1 MNLESERD
9 TEIDLRVLVE
19 QLWQGKLTVVLVT
32 VLCVLLGGLFY
43 FLTPKTY
50 ESVSTFFP
58 LRQSLYAEYIDL
70 ASTTALPSAVDGE
83 AERDGLIKTAF
94 PYTRDD
100 LLNEFTTYLQNP
112 AHLLQGVQE
121 SGLVSTQGSEAE
133 RNAAA
138 LSFVRRVT
146 FTAPTE
152 KDPGFK
158 MSVQANNQE
167 ALDRFVSWAVS
178 QASIDLAEG
187 IKASVIRRIE
197 AGRKQRDDSI
207 AQLRVEIASRKAK
220 ADMSRKDEVAV
231 LTEQAR
237 IARSLG
243 IKEPVAL
250 QSLNAQGQGGAGASA
265 QVISGEQPTYFQG
278 SAALEERIVLLKDRK
293 DTDPFIFDLRDL
305 ERQVYVLENDTRA
318 ERLSQRLDQ
327 SPLKDPAT
335 APMVEYSAI
344 GASSVKVSPKISL
357 FGAGS
362 LLIGLLLGSGLVL
375 LRAAY
380 RQR

>member
-1 MNLESERD
+1 MENERH
-9 TEIDLRVLVE
+9 TEIDLRVLIG
-19 QLWQGKLTVVLVT
+19 QLWRGRLTIVLVT
-32 VLCVLLGGLFY
+32 ALCVLLGGLLY
-43 FLTPKTY
+43 FVAPKTY
-50 ESVSTFFP
+50 ESVATFFP

-70 ASTTALPSAVDGE
+70 ASATALPSAVDGE
-83 AERDGLIKTAF
+83 IERGDLIKTAF
-94 PYTRDD
+94 PYTRND
-100 LLNEFTTYLQNP
+100 LLSEFTTYLQNP

-121 SGLVSTQGSEAE
+121 SGIVSSEGAEAE

-138 LSFVRRVT
+138 LSFVRRIA

-158 MSVQANNQE
+158 MRVRANNPE
-167 ALDRFVSWAVS
+167 ALDRFVSWTVS
-178 QASIDLAEG
+178 QAGVDLAEG
-187 IKASVIRRIE
+187 IKSSVVRRIE
-197 AGRKQRDDSI
+197 AGNKQRNDAI
-207 AQLRVEIASRKAK
+207 AQLRVEIASRKAR
-220 ADMSRKDEVAV
+220 ADIARKDEMAV

-250 QSLNAQGQGGAGASA
+250 QSLSAQGQSGAGASA
-265 QVISGEQPTYFQG
+265 QVFSGDQPTYFQG
-278 SAALEERIVLLKDRK
+278 SAALEERIALLKDRK
-293 DTDPFIFDLRDL
+293 DGDPFIFDLRDL

-344 GASSVKVSPKISL
+344 GASPVKVFPKLSL

-362 LLIGLLLGSGLVL
+362 LLIGLILGSGLVL
-375 LRAAY
+375 LRAGAAK
-380 RQR
+380 RH